1 MDKSKHKTGKK
12 MDKNN
17 GKEKSPLFV
26 SDVKNLKE
34 NLKIKEILRTVKMNS
49 SMRLK
54 SPQSSKTVNNK
65 DLNDNHDC
73 FESASQELQEH
84 MVDETNP
91 SATNHNVITSTLNVD
106 TETSD
111 NDLQKNEGIKVT
123 IYEVSDCTESNDSSQ
138 SNTISQNCSDSKE
151 SNIND
156 EKTEMNNIDTKVTS
170 SPKPT
175 NNVATL
181 KPRDRKLS
189 LDQTILSRRSG
200 LSQSELDLNLIGKS
214 PLERKS
220 SFFRKKM
227 DNFLKNTTEIFKRQ
241 SQSVKSQPTQRRGS
255 KSISLQSLND
265 KSYPSNGYNNDGTL
279 QIPQD
284 IRNSATS
291 LSTMARSSSVASSI
305 SPEGV
310 EQDSPSGSQTVL
322 FASQPLGDY
331 SSNSVNNLNEPY
343 VQDSLLKSRA
353 ISMSSGLDAPQGRLR
368 RKASKSN
375 RVTWLASEGL
385 TNYFKRVMQD
395 EKSRE
400 VQSCHSYQ
408 DFSIIPEHASY
419 GPATDSKGRRLSY
432 QRAVSGE
439 DPVLPTRYFDSSQR
453 RKNFIPEH
461 QVNLRLDLKKDVG
474 GLEEEWSFA
483 QVVGAIKPPNET
495 SKLPTI
501 GGAELDYARVLVGVS
516 SNAALLP
523 PTLARLMKSN
533 FVATDGDK
541 NLFYIDSGQ
550 GLLILW
556 VKGTSTT
563 SLGVVPPT
571 IEVTKEQTPSPPK
584 DEGAFNKNIC
594 SVVRNRTISESQNVV
609 YAEQETDE
617 LIAMLRETESLDEQ
631 GDILQYLV
639 DSQGLDFNTAR
650 FQLNLWCI
658 KTYVYREHNL
668 TIQQMSNTK
677 ATDPN
682 FELEAKLD
690 DFTLHGVPP
699 LHGFA
704 AVTLP
709 DQSLEYLH
717 WAERPDEMHQY
728 YAKCN
733 LPPSEESRQA
743 VIRELVNTE
752 ADYIRHLKSLVEVFM
767 AAAHALQESNF
778 MLDVDTQRLFSN
790 IPDLYNASLEFW
802 DATFYPM
809 ILESVET
816 GGPLNPEL
824 MYEGFHNIDEYLQSY
839 EIYLMDQSRAVEY
852 LRSLSSNTE
861 FMSYL
866 SWCHKQKEINRLQLA
881 DMLAK
886 PMQRITK
893 YSLIINRIHHY
904 TEKDTARELIISM
917 ETTVKSFVQNINRC
931 IRQREEKDKITTLAN
946 SIDAYELEFKDEEME
961 RCYKLYCQLDLQAP
975 MLHSF
980 LDVIRCLV
988 FSGDLRFKD
997 NINKEARKKT
1007 TESCIDVCVFLFT
1020 DMMLICKKMPKGS
1033 PYKYKMIRPK
1043 YMLDR
1048 LHFYPKYK
1056 SGTKDV
1062 VSLIFVAVD
1071 DFHSS
1076 YHSFTLSES
1085 SKEEKNQMA
1094 LKTSLLQTWDHKI
1107 KEAKISY
1114 ELVII
1119 YGQRKEG
1126 VPESAEDSLKMR
1138 RMTPEEVAIEK
1149 EAREWAAIMLHGRMT
1164 RDREYDMMN
1173 IPEDPY
1179 QITEAILAGNIDAA
1193 RRWRNPFLRRYSSTT
1208 AGSSRTS
1215 RMSSLQKSA
1224 SATSRDDPQ
1233 PSTSRGLYCPSDSIE
1248 IPFEKLESEDTFND
1262 DISDDEDAES
1272 PLPSSLLPPP
1282 YVSPQI
1288 SRSPVLQP
1296 PALQQ
1301 PVIRTGVIHQLA
1313 LQPSMIHEAIIRG
1326 PTIQEPIMPQSMMED
1341 EIPSLMV
1348 EPLNQPPVIV
1358 EPVRV
1363 SIVEGPPLRSVAIS
1377 NPVAQS
1383 TANRVYCNP
1392 RPPSEPQIT
1401 QEPKSQHSI
1410 TQQSVAVGIP
1420 IPIPVPFPLLPSLRG
1435 DAAVL
1440 GRDADDSKGK
1450 KGRRI
1455 HVPRAESV
1463 QSNRSAHIQH
1473 VQRSK
1478 SVQSAHSTQ
1487 FVQHAERAQSA
1498 MSDYS
1503 AKSSQSE
1510 RAGHRRNGRGR
1521 RGKRAASASPSTL
1534 RVIPP
1539 GDGMASMLSLPDL
1552 TVEPPTPRHP
1562 PRSRRSRSGATT
1574 GNVTSNTTGVSE
1586 ETENTQETGTLP
1598 DSEDLGVT
1606 AACEFMTDPHD
1617 IRKEILEIVAQYSE
1631 ALHLDDIERDPIQT
1645 LDDLQPENNVE
1656 DTKEIVLQNVT
1667 KQKIPQDDT
1676 NENFQQDE
1684 CGEEHIPGEVEL
1696 KDLVISNQMIEG
1708 EAAFLDDLE
1717 FMDEEP
1723 QDDDDDEEE

>member
-54 SPQSSKTVNNK
+54 SPQSSKTMNNK

-84 MVDETNP
+84 MVDDTNP

-439 DPVLPTRYFDSSQR
+439 DPVLPTRYYDSSQR

-461 QVNLRLDLKKDVG
+461 QV
-474 GLEEEWSFA
+474 
-483 QVVGAIKPPNET
+483 
-495 SKLPTI
+495 
-501 GGAELDYARVLVGVS
+501 
-516 SNAALLP
+516 
-523 PTLARLMKSN
+523 
-533 FVATDGDK
+533 
-541 NLFYIDSGQ
+541 
-550 GLLILW
+550 
-556 VKGTSTT
+556 
-563 SLGVVPPT
+563 
-571 IEVTKEQTPSPPK
+571 
-584 DEGAFNKNIC
+584 
-594 SVVRNRTISESQNVV
+594 
-609 YAEQETDE
+609 
-617 LIAMLRETESLDEQ
+617 
-631 GDILQYLV
+631 
-639 DSQGLDFNTAR
+639 
-650 FQLNLWCI
+650 
-658 KTYVYREHNL
+658 
-668 TIQQMSNTK
+668 
-677 ATDPN
+677 PN

-975 MLHSF
+975 MIHIM
-980 LDVIRCLV
+980 LDVNRCMI

-997 NINKEARKKT
+997 NINKE
-1007 TESCIDVCVFLFT
+1007 IDVCVFLFT

-1164 RDREYDMMN
+1164 RDHEYDMMN

-1272 PLPSSLLPPP
+1272 PLPSSLIPPP

-1562 PRSRRSRSGATT
+1562 PSPQSASEQMYQTHQEQLLRNRAAAQQQHFLSPDHRGTSYPPTSPSRSNLRRGLAFSYSSKNPPLTKMR
-1574 GNVTSNTTGVSE
+1574 NVTSQAN
-1586 ETENTQETGTLP
+1586 L
-1598 DSEDLGVT
+1598 
-1606 AACEFMTDPHD
+1606 
-1617 IRKEILEIVAQYSE
+1617 LEIILPSSSRMSKVRLPQRHVA
-1631 ALHLDDIERDPIQT
+1631 
-1645 LDDLQPENNVE
+1645 
-1656 DTKEIVLQNVT
+1656 
-1667 KQKIPQDDT
+1667 
-1676 NENFQQDE
+1676 
-1684 CGEEHIPGEVEL
+1684 GEV
-1696 KDLVISNQMIEG
+1696 
-1708 EAAFLDDLE
+1708 
-1717 FMDEEP
+1717 
-1723 QDDDDDEEE
+1723 

>member
-54 SPQSSKTVNNK
+54 SPQSSKTMNNK

-84 MVDETNP
+84 MVDDTNP

-439 DPVLPTRYFDSSQR
+439 DPVLPTRYYDSSQR

-461 QVNLRLDLKKDVG
+461 QV
-474 GLEEEWSFA
+474 
-483 QVVGAIKPPNET
+483 
-495 SKLPTI
+495 
-501 GGAELDYARVLVGVS
+501 
-516 SNAALLP
+516 
-523 PTLARLMKSN
+523 
-533 FVATDGDK
+533 
-541 NLFYIDSGQ
+541 
-550 GLLILW
+550 
-556 VKGTSTT
+556 
-563 SLGVVPPT
+563 
-571 IEVTKEQTPSPPK
+571 
-584 DEGAFNKNIC
+584 
-594 SVVRNRTISESQNVV
+594 
-609 YAEQETDE
+609 
-617 LIAMLRETESLDEQ
+617 
-631 GDILQYLV
+631 
-639 DSQGLDFNTAR
+639 
-650 FQLNLWCI
+650 
-658 KTYVYREHNL
+658 
-668 TIQQMSNTK
+668 
-677 ATDPN
+677 PN

-975 MLHSF
+975 MIHIM
-980 LDVIRCLV
+980 LDVNRCMI

-997 NINKEARKKT
+997 NINKE
-1007 TESCIDVCVFLFT
+1007 IDVCVFLFT

-1164 RDREYDMMN
+1164 RDHEYDMMN

-1272 PLPSSLLPPP
+1272 PLPSSLIPPP

-1301 PVIRTGVIHQLA
+1301 P
-1313 LQPSMIHEAIIRG
+1313 
-1326 PTIQEPIMPQSMMED
+1326 
-1341 EIPSLMV
+1341 
-1348 EPLNQPPVIV
+1348 
-1358 EPVRV
+1358 
-1363 SIVEGPPLRSVAIS
+1363 
-1377 NPVAQS
+1377 
-1383 TANRVYCNP
+1383 
-1392 RPPSEPQIT
+1392 
-1401 QEPKSQHSI
+1401 
-1410 TQQSVAVGIP
+1410 VAVGIP

-1562 PRSRRSRSGATT
+1562 PSPQSASEQMYQTHQEQLLRNRAAAQQQHFLSPDHRGTSYPPTSPSRSNLRRGLAFSYSSKNPPLTKMR
-1574 GNVTSNTTGVSE
+1574 NVTSQAN
-1586 ETENTQETGTLP
+1586 L
-1598 DSEDLGVT
+1598 
-1606 AACEFMTDPHD
+1606 
-1617 IRKEILEIVAQYSE
+1617 LEIILPSSSRMSKSE
-1631 ALHLDDIERDPIQT
+1631 STTPDPEMSPERRAKTIAGSVFRSGTWQA
-1645 LDDLQPENNVE
+1645 
-1656 DTKEIVLQNVT
+1656 K
-1667 KQKIPQDDT
+1667 
-1676 NENFQQDE
+1676 F
-1684 CGEEHIPGEVEL
+1684 
-1696 KDLVISNQMIEG
+1696 EG
-1708 EAAFLDDLE
+1708 
-1717 FMDEEP
+1717 
-1723 QDDDDDEEE
+1723 

>member
-1 MDKSKHKTGKK
+1 MDKSKHRTGKK

-17 GKEKSPLFV
+17 CKEKSPLFV

-54 SPQSSKTVNNK
+54 SPQNNKAMNNK

-73 FESASQELQEH
+73 FERCSQEQQDH
-84 MVDETNP
+84 MVDELNP

-111 NDLQKNEGIKVT
+111 NDLQNNEGIKVT
-123 IYEVSDCTESNDSSQ
+123 IYDVSDTCTESNDSSV
-138 SNTISQNCSDSKE
+138 SYVLSENCSESKE
-151 SNIND
+151 SKIND
-156 EKTEMNNIDTKVTS
+156 EKTETNNNANEVTS
-170 SPKPT
+170 SRKPI
-175 NNVATL
+175 NNIAAL

-241 SQSVKSQPTQRRGS
+241 SQCGKSQPTERRGS
-255 KSISLQSLND
+255 KSISLQSLTD
-265 KSYPSNGYNNDGTL
+265 KSYPSNGYNNDSTL
-279 QIPQD
+279 QIPQE

-291 LSTMARSSSVASSI
+291 LSTMARSSSMASSI

-310 EQDSPSGSQTVL
+310 EQDSPSDSQTIL
-322 FASQPLGDY
+322 FTNQPLGDY

-343 VQDSLLKSRA
+343 APDSLLKSRA

-408 DFSIIPEHASY
+408 DFSSIPEHASY
-419 GPATDSKGRRLSY
+419 GPTTDSKGRRLSY

-461 QVNLRLDLKKDVG
+461 
-474 GLEEEWSFA
+474 
-483 QVVGAIKPPNET
+483 
-495 SKLPTI
+495 
-501 GGAELDYARVLVGVS
+501 RV
-516 SNAALLP
+516 
-523 PTLARLMKSN
+523 
-533 FVATDGDK
+533 
-541 NLFYIDSGQ
+541 
-550 GLLILW
+550 
-556 VKGTSTT
+556 
-563 SLGVVPPT
+563 
-571 IEVTKEQTPSPPK
+571 
-584 DEGAFNKNIC
+584 
-594 SVVRNRTISESQNVV
+594 
-609 YAEQETDE
+609 
-617 LIAMLRETESLDEQ
+617 
-631 GDILQYLV
+631 
-639 DSQGLDFNTAR
+639 
-650 FQLNLWCI
+650 
-658 KTYVYREHNL
+658 
-668 TIQQMSNTK
+668 
-677 ATDPN
+677 PN

-704 AVTLP
+704 AITIP

-717 WAERPDEMHQY
+717 WAERPDEMQRY
-728 YAKCN
+728 YEKCN
-733 LPPSEESRQA
+733 LSPSEESQQA

-767 AAAHALQESNF
+767 AAAHALQESSF
-778 MLDVDTQRLFSN
+778 MLEVDTQRLFSN

-802 DATFYPM
+802 NATFYPM
-809 ILESVET
+809 ILDSVET
-816 GGPLNPEL
+816 GGPLKPEL
-824 MYEGFHNIDEYLQSY
+824 MYEGFHNIEDYFQSY
-839 EIYLMDQSRAVEY
+839 ETYLMDQSRAVEY
-852 LRSLSSNTE
+852 LRSLAGNTE

-904 TEKDTARELIISM
+904 TEKDTARELINSM
-917 ETTVKSFVQNINRC
+917 ETTVKSFVQHINRC
-931 IRQREEKDKITTLAN
+931 IRQREEKDKIMTMSNL
-946 SIDAYELEFKDEEME
+946 IDAYELEFKDEEME
-961 RCYKLYCQLDLQAP
+961 RCYRLYYQLDLQAP
-975 MLHSF
+975 MIH
-980 LDVIRCLV
+980 VIQDINRCVV
-988 FSGDLRFKD
+988 FNGDLRFKD
-997 NINKEARKKT
+997 NTNKE
-1007 TESCIDVCVFLFT
+1007 IDVRVFLFT

-1033 PYKYKMIRPK
+1033 PYMYKMIRPK

-1048 LHFYPKYK
+1048 LHFYPKY
-1056 SGTKDV
+1056 SRGTKEV
-1062 VSLIFVAVD
+1062 VALVFVAVD

-1076 YHSFTLSES
+1076 YHSFILSEP
-1085 SKEEKNQMA
+1085 SKEEKTQIA
-1094 LKTSLLQTWDHKI
+1094 HKTSLLQTWDHKI

-1119 YGQRKEG
+1119 YGHRKEG
-1126 VPESAEDSLKMR
+1126 VPDSAESSLKLR
-1138 RMTPEEVAIEK
+1138 KMTPEEIAIER

-1164 RDREYDMMN
+1164 RNQEYDMMN
-1173 IPEDPY
+1173 IPEDTF

-1193 RRWRNPFLRRYSSTT
+1193 RRWRNPVLRRYSSTT
-1208 AGSSRTS
+1208 VGSSRTS
-1215 RMSSLQKSA
+1215 RMSSLQKSI
-1224 SATSRDDPQ
+1224 SATSRDEPQ
-1233 PSTSRGLYCPSDSIE
+1233 PSTSRGLYCLSDSIE

-1262 DISDDEDAES
+1262 DISEDEDAES
-1272 PLPSSLLPPP
+1272 PLPLSLLPPP
-1282 YVSPQI
+1282 YLSPQI

-1301 PVIRTGVIHQLA
+1301 PVIRPEVIYQLA

-1326 PTIQEPIMPQSMMED
+1326 PNIQDPIMPLSIMEE
-1341 EIPSLMV
+1341 EIPSLVV
-1348 EPLNQPPVIV
+1348 EPLYQPPEIV
-1358 EPVRV
+1358 EPVRI
-1363 SIVEGPPLRSVAIS
+1363 SIVEEPPLRRVVIS
-1377 NPVAQS
+1377 NPVVQS
-1383 TANRVYCNP
+1383 TANRVHCNP
-1392 RPPSEPQIT
+1392 RPPSELQIT
-1401 QEPKSQHSI
+1401 QQPKSQHLI
-1410 TQQSVAVGIP
+1410 TQQSMAVGIP

-1440 GRDADDSKGK
+1440 SRDSEDSKGK
-1450 KGRRI
+1450 KGRSI
-1455 HVPRAESV
+1455 HVPRAKSV
-1463 QSNRSAHIQH
+1463 QSSRSAQIQH

-1487 FVQHAERAQSA
+1487 FLQHSERAQSA

-1503 AKSSQSE
+1503 ARSTQSE
-1510 RAGHRRNGRGR
+1510 RVGHRKNGRGR

-1534 RVIPP
+1534 RVMPP
-1539 GDGMASMLSLPDL
+1539 GDGMTSMLSLPDL
-1552 TVEPPTPRHP
+1552 TVEPPSPRHP
-1562 PRSRRSRSGATT
+1562 PSPQSASEQMYQTHQEQLLRNRAAAQHQLFLSPDHRGTSYPPTSPSRSSLRRGLAFSYSTKHPPLT
-1574 GNVTSNTTGVSE
+1574 KMRNVTSQTNLLEIILPSTSRTSRSLE
-1586 ETENTQETGTLP
+1586 EESSDSNYDDEF
-1598 DSEDLGVT
+1598 DSE
-1606 AACEFMTDPHD
+1606 
-1617 IRKEILEIVAQYSE
+1617 
-1631 ALHLDDIERDPIQT
+1631 
-1645 LDDLQPENNVE
+1645 VE
-1656 DTKEIVLQNVT
+1656 DGSPAQEEKRNFED
-1667 KQKIPQDDT
+1667 KIQSSD
-1676 NENFQQDE
+1676 
-1684 CGEEHIPGEVEL
+1684 
-1696 KDLVISNQMIEG
+1696 
-1708 EAAFLDDLE
+1708 
-1717 FMDEEP
+1717 
-1723 QDDDDDEEE
+1723 